1 MVITSRRDDHIFL
14 QTTTP
19 AEDTSS
25 SGDKTNE
32 RPCILF
38 FITGNPGLISFYNN
52 FLTQLSSPDKDP
64 ASVASGLTTRGW
76 IVAGFSLAGF
86 NIDNTTTNPSTIPDA
101 LKNEPFTLQD
111 TNRTKPYSLQD
122 QIGISLAR
130 LNALAEPYTQ
140 RDLPSAKR
148 PVPVVLLGHSVGA
161 YIALE
166 IARLVRNQR
175 DGGGD
180 GPRMDIKSL
189 ILLTP
194 TVHNIRFSP
203 SGRIAAPALGYLPF
217 LPAVAQAVV
226 NGISRFVPKAVVR
239 SIVAWLMGRDLDG
252 EVVETIEKFLGS
264 KKAVNQALSM
274 AAEEIKE
281 IGDSHVNEWLGQDE
295 MLWLDANRI
304 AEAASLSSERKQGAP
319 QIYMLFAHED
329 HWVAEETR
337 AEVIN
342 ALSLKTG
349 QQEDGKLQEQSLI
362 PKVVIEK
369 PGSIRH
375 AWCLDENETATV
387 LSHVRRWIGDSL
399 HLGG

>member
-1 MVITSRRDDHIFL
+1 MVIPSHRDDNIFL
-14 QTTTP
+14 QTATTTGG
-19 AEDTSS
+19 ASS
-25 SGDKTNE
+25 SGVK
-32 RPCILF
+32 PHGQSCILF
-38 FITGNPGLISFYNN
+38 FITGNPGLISFYHD
-52 FLTQLSSPDKDP
+52 FLTQLNSPSTYQSSIL
-64 ASVASGLTTRGW
+64 SGLNVTRW
-76 IVAGFSLAGF
+76 VVTGFSLAGF
-86 NIDNTTTNPSTIPDA
+86 EIDDNATNPSAVPDA

-122 QIGISLAR
+122 QIDISFAR
-130 LNALAEPYTQ
+130 LTALAQLCIQ
-140 RDLPSAKR
+140 RDNESETQ
-148 PVPVVLLGHSVGA
+148 PVPVILLGHSVGA

-166 IARLVRNQR
+166 IARLVRHQR

-180 GPRMDIKSL
+180 GPAVDIRSL

-194 TVHNIRFSP
+194 TVHNIRLSA
-203 SGRIAAPALGYLPF
+203 SGRIAAPALAYLPF
-217 LPAVAQAVV
+217 LPGVAQAVV
-226 NGISRFVPKAVVR
+226 NGISQFVPKAALR
-239 SIVAWLMGRDLDG
+239 STVAWLMGRDLDG

-274 AAEEIKE
+274 AAEEMKE

-342 ALSLKTG
+342 ALSLTTG

-399 HLGG
+399 QIGG